1 MEETGKDLGE
11 INLKTLTLSKVFEF
25 ELQNYEDKVME
36 ICTEAKEEAKND
48 ENLQKIDQVWKITN
62 FDIVVFKKGTEVKG
76 HTIKT
81 PEEIRQTL
89 EDNILILQ
97 SLSASKYIRAMKARV
112 TQWEK
117 DLNIINDTI
126 DTWMMVQKKW
136 VYLESIFASDDIKMQ
151 LPEEA
156 KKFGRTDAQYK
167 KIMEA
172 AYKQPNVLQACVKAD
187 GGERLKDLKGISLD
201 LDKCQKSLSN
211 YLESKQMSFP
221 RFYFISND
229 DLLQILGSADPKAI
243 QQFLLSLFDNC
254 KKVIFGK
261 GDKQMVGMV
270 SDEGEEYEFE
280 APVKPD
286 GPVEVWMN
294 KVDDEMKSTLLLITK
309 RAVFHYAKSERID
322 WIK

>member
-1 MEETGKDLGE
+1 
-11 INLKTLTLSKVFEF
+11 
-25 ELQNYEDKVME
+25 
-36 ICTEAKEEAKND
+36 
-48 ENLQKIDQVWKITN
+48 
-62 FDIVVFKKGTEVKG
+62 
-76 HTIKT
+76 
-81 PEEIRQTL
+81 
-89 EDNILILQ
+89 
-97 SLSASKYIRAMKARV
+97 
-112 TQWEK
+112 
-117 DLNIINDTI
+117 
-126 DTWMMVQKKW
+126 MMVQKKW